1 MDVGLPS
8 RDILHSGFF
17 LLHSPLPPA
26 LSLERSA
33 ALAYSDA
40 VQKSIF
46 ARWQANFWA
55 GLVIVLPAVISLAVL
70 RWLFGTVANITDT
83 LLVFVPAEFT
93 HHDHGNGPMYWY
105 WSLVALLFAAFLI
118 GTVGLLARNYFGQ
131 KIIEWVDSGLM
142 RIPLLN
148 KIYSATKQVNDA
160 FSATNK
166 TAFRTVVLVE
176 FPHAGA
182 YSIGFITSDQQEE
195 VLAKTGQKVVCVF
208 VPATPNP
215 TSGFLLMVPEVKVI
229 KLDMSVPDAIKYVI
243 SLGAILPG
251 YVPVS
256 SPEAKVSPGEVPYP
270 AGVSTQ

>member
-1 MDVGLPS
+1 V
-8 RDILHSGFF
+8 
-17 LLHSPLPPA
+17 
-26 LSLERSA
+26 
-33 ALAYSDA
+33 LAYSDG

-46 ARWQANFWA
+46 ARWRANFWA

-83 LLVFVPAEFT
+83 LLIFVPARFT
-93 HHDHGNGPMYWY
+93 HHDQGNGPMYWY
-105 WSLVALLFAAFLI
+105 WSLVALTLAVGLI
-118 GTVGLLARNYFGQ
+118 STVGLLARYYFGQ
-131 KIIEWVDSGLM
+131 KVIEWADMTLM

-195 VLAKTGQKVVCVF
+195 VRAKTGRKMVCVF

-215 TSGFLLMVPEVKVI
+215 TSGFLLMVPEEKVI

-243 SLGAILPG
+243 SLGAILPD
-251 YVPVS
+251 YVPIS
-256 SPEAKVSPGEVPYP
+256 GHDAKGPAAEAPAP
-270 AGVSTQ
+270 AGVSSQ